1 LRGAI
6 EFTTLET
13 RIVFGKNRKIKKITP
28 VIHNIAHSIIE
39 ECMLLANVCAAKF
52 LLHKKIPALY
62 RVHEGPSPEKL
73 EDLRRFLQN
82 FGLSLSN
89 KDELKPEDYAK
100 ILQKI
105 KGRNDEHLIQTV
117 LLRSM
122 RQAVYD
128 EENIGHF
135 GLAYEA
141 YGHFTSPIRR
151 YPDLLTHRAI
161 RHIITGGKMENF
173 YYDNSDIHNFG
184 EHCSMTERRAD
195 DATRD
200 ASDWLKCEYMLDKLG
215 AKFEGIISNVTN
227 FGLIVELKDIYVEG
241 LIHITALPNDYYTFD
256 AVKYCLVGKRSN
268 KQYKLG
274 DRIRVQVARVS
285 LDDRQIDFALS

>member
-1 LRGAI
+1 
-6 EFTTLET
+6 
-13 RIVFGKNRKIKKITP
+13 
-28 VIHNIAHSIIE
+28 
-39 ECMLLANVCAAKF
+39 MLLANVCAAKL

-62 RVHEGPSPEKL
+62 RVHEGPNAEKL
-73 EDLRRFLQN
+73 EKLHKFLHG
-82 FGLSLSN
+82 FGLSLPSKN
-89 KDELKPEDYAK
+89 VPQPEDYAK
-100 ILQKI
+100 LLHKI
-105 KGRNDEHLIQTV
+105 KGRPNEHLIQKV

-161 RHIITGGKMENF
+161 RHAITGGEMANF
-173 YYDNSDIHNFG
+173 YYDNNAVHNFG

-200 ASDWLKCEYMLDKLG
+200 TIDWLKCEYMLDKLG

-241 LIHITALPNDYYTFD
+241 LVHITSLPNDYYTFD
-256 AVKYCLVGKRSN
+256 TVNYSLVGKRSN
-268 KQYKLG
+268 KHYKLG
-274 DRIRVQVARVS
+274 DPIRVQVARVS
-285 LDDRQIDFALS
+285 LDDRQVDFVLTKK